1 MATGICSCE
10 SPTFPSMGRPNCVI
24 EMRTMAFPIIFPR
37 YQADGVTRNEI
48 DPTSATVGATINTL
62 ISASTDAES
71 RLYPFPRVEEPTFER
86 SDSVTEEAPSGRK
99 YNIYGQGGVYTLNFK
114 TYSKDAVAPLLAQA
128 ERLGCSDFDFYYV
141 SVDGNIWG
149 QLVNGKLRGFEADA
163 SSYDTFMEF
172 ATDATVQKLNVTWD
186 LDQDVALGS
195 AYAITAEEL
204 GYKATTLTG
213 LINATQTLANPS
225 DDVVTDLVYDGFGSA
240 GTTSNVTGLV
250 TSDFTITTSGAG
262 TPAFAVTEPTAG
274 SGNYT
279 ITFTGGI
286 VANETL
292 TIKIAKAGYNFED
305 KTIKVTLVS

>member
-10 SPTFPSMGRPNCVI
+10 SPSFPSMGRPNCVI

-48 DPTSATVGATINTL
+48 DPTSATVGATIDTL
-62 ISASTDAES
+62 IGASTDAES

-195 AYAITAEEL
+195 AYAITSEEL
-204 GYKATTLTG
+204 GYKATILKG
-213 LINATQTLANPS
+213 NIYASQTLSAS
-225 DDVVTDLVYDGFGSA
+225 SSTSLVSKVNDGYGSA
-240 GTTSNVTGLV
+240 GTVSNVTGL
-250 TSDFTITTSGAG
+250 THTAFTLTNTTTGSAITLSSGDVVESPSG
-262 TPAFAVTEPTAG
+262 TYTIAITAQTAG
-274 SGNYT
+274 D
-279 ITFTGGI
+279 
-286 VANETL
+286 
-292 TIKIAKAGYNFED
+292 TIKSVISKAGYEFGEA
-305 KTIKVTLVS
+305 TVTAL

>member
-10 SPTFPSMGRPNCVI
+10 SPSFPSMGRPNCVI

-48 DPTSATVGATINTL
+48 DPTSATVGATIDTL
-62 ISASTDAES
+62 IGASTDAES

-149 QLVNGKLRGFEADA
+149 QLVNGKLIGVDFMPAKNREKEQPYLLEVNASPGFAGIQNTVKSKNVLKEILKH
-163 SSYDTFMEF
+163 FMNR
-172 ATDATVQKLNVTWD
+172 DNWR
-186 LDQDVALGS
+186 
-195 AYAITAEEL
+195 
-204 GYKATTLTG
+204 
-213 LINATQTLANPS
+213 
-225 DDVVTDLVYDGFGSA
+225 
-240 GTTSNVTGLV
+240 
-250 TSDFTITTSGAG
+250 
-262 TPAFAVTEPTAG
+262 
-274 SGNYT
+274 
-279 ITFTGGI
+279 
-286 VANETL
+286 
-292 TIKIAKAGYNFED
+292 
-305 KTIKVTLVS
+305 